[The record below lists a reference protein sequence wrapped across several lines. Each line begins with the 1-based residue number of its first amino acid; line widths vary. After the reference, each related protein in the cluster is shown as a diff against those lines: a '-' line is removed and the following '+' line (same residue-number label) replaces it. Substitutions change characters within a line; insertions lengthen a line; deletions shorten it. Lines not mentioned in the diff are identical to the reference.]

1 MAQNHEEFLYK
12 NFELLFSKEPQDNG
26 ERSSRLENKFSYKI
40 KNNAESPEQDVATK
54 QHDYF
59 KIQFDN
65 LRNIINEDMKAEKSM
80 AGGNIP
86 SLKYNCFL
94 EVSTQKSP
102 AEIELGAD
110 GDTNAPPLTLNEC
123 MYSSY
128 TFNRR
133 SAVSNHSCPSI
144 GYGGCDVFAK
154 FSNK

>member
-86 SLKYNCFL
+86 SLKYIKKYIND
-94 EVSTQKSP
+94 KIKDIIP
-102 AEIELGAD
+102 RD
-110 GDTNAPPLTLNEC
+110 
-123 MYSSY
+123 
-128 TFNRR
+128 
-133 SAVSNHSCPSI
+133 
-144 GYGGCDVFAK
+144 
-154 FSNK
+154 